1 MLGFSSISETAIAEQ
16 PGTSLF
22 VSGFGTT
29 SAIGAAG
36 TQTTGAAN
44 IVNTSLNMTSSLG
57 AASITG
63 TASVTLT
70 GFSTTLSQGNVL
82 IWGEIQ
88 PGITTNYTNITTG
101 ASQTWTEIS
110 TGASQTWTEI

>member
-44 IVNTSLNMTSSLG
+44 ATGMSVTSSLG
-57 AASITG
+57 TPSISG
-63 TASVTLT
+63 TASITLT

-82 IWGEIQ
+82 VLSLIHI
-88 PGITTNYTNITTG
+88 
-101 ASQTWTEIS
+101 
-110 TGASQTWTEI
+110 